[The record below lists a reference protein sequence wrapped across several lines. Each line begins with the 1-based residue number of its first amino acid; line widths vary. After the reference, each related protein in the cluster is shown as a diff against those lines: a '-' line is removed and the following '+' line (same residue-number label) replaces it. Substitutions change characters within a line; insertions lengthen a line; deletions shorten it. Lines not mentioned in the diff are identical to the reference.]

1 MKSNGSVRRLPVSA
15 DECGVVS
22 HVGLAMLRELAE
34 HTGLVEAIDDAL
46 KDSYSGAWAH
56 SSGQV
61 LTDLAMAVAD
71 GADPIIGIQVLGDRE
86 GVFGPVASMPT
97 AWRVLDR
104 VDAEHLRACVQ
115 PGPQHNRCR
124 GRQEPARTWAR
135 NCVHRSERHDHH
147 GPLGEE
153 ERRRDV

>member
-46 KDSYSGAWAH
+46 EDSYSGAWAH

-104 VDAEHLRACVQ
+104 VDAEHL
-115 PGPQHNRCR
+115 
-124 GRQEPARTWAR
+124 PA
-135 NCVHRSERHDHH
+135 VRSESLNVSDQQLRPPAHER
-147 GPLGEE
+147 PRLGEAS
-153 ERRRDV
+153 RG

>member
-46 KDSYSGAWAH
+46 EDSYSGAWAH

-61 LTDLAMAVAD
+61 LTD
-71 GADPIIGIQVLGDRE
+71 
-86 GVFGPVASMPT
+86 
-97 AWRVLDR
+97 
-104 VDAEHLRACVQ
+104 
-115 PGPQHNRCR
+115 
-124 GRQEPARTWAR
+124 
-135 NCVHRSERHDHH
+135 
-147 GPLGEE
+147 
-153 ERRRDV
+153 

>member
-1 MKSNGSVRRLPVSA
+1 MKSNGSARRLPVSA

-104 VDAEHLRACVQ
+104 VDAEHL
-115 PGPQHNRCR
+115 
-124 GRQEPARTWAR
+124 PA
-135 NCVHRSERHDHH
+135 VRSESLNVSDQQLRPPAHER
-147 GPLGEE
+147 PRLGEAS
-153 ERRRDV
+153 RG